1 MNMPSSSKSVE
12 FEKDDGDDC
21 DDEDN
26 EDGSE
31 ADEVVANWDSVDWDE
46 KCKIAALRHESS
58 WWEQNR
64 VESHKKHLKDTV
76 IEVSE
81 SDNDF
86 DWR

>member
-1 MNMPSSSKSVE
+1 
-12 FEKDDGDDC
+12 
-21 DDEDN
+21 
-26 EDGSE
+26 
-31 ADEVVANWDSVDWDE
+31 
-46 KCKIAALRHESS
+46 LRHESS

>member
-31 ADEVVANWDSVDWDE
+31 ADEVVAN
-46 KCKIAALRHESS
+46 
-58 WWEQNR
+58 
-64 VESHKKHLKDTV
+64 
-76 IEVSE
+76 
-81 SDNDF
+81 
-86 DWR
+86 